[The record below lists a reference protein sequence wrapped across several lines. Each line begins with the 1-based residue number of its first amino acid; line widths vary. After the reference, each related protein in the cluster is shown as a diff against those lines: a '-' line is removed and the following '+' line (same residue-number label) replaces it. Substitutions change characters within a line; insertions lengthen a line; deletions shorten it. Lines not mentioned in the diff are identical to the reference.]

1 MFESISLDITAYIG
15 FVNVKVWVQDG
26 ALHYFR
32 NVMTSPDENC
42 DDTVSSMSV
51 DEFSKRLNVLGIADW
66 KKHYEPVGVVYMDG
80 VSWEVVYED
89 SDYKKHK
96 STGDNEY
103 PVNWKKFLKLM
114 KEAAGD
120 FETYED

>member
-1 MFESISLDITAYIG
+1 MFESISLDINAYLG
-15 FVNVKVWVQDG
+15 FANVKVWVEDEK
-26 ALHYFR
+26 LHYAK
-32 NVMTSPDENC
+32 NVMAMPEEFADDE
-42 DDTVSSMSV
+42 VSTMSV
-51 DEFSKRLNVLGIADW
+51 DEFSSRLNNLGITDW

-89 SDYKKHK
+89 SDYKNHK

-103 PVNWKKFLKLM
+103 PVNWKKFLKLL
-114 KEAAGD
+114 KEAVGD